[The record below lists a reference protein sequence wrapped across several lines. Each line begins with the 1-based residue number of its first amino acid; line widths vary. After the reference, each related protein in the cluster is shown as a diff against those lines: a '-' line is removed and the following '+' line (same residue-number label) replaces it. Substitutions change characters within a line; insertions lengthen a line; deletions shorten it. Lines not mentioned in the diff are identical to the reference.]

1 MHIIEKLFQKHRDR
15 TTLGLLI
22 ILALSLM
29 IISPRAKVG
38 IGRAGLNALFLPV
51 NHLEQFAEDF
61 RNAKSENERLQR
73 IVASLLLERERL
85 EQFRLERERLRQLA
99 EFKEEQFLKL
109 VPCEVI
115 GRNLDRYQTVLVIDK
130 GARDSLQVRM
140 PVFSYEGYVGRLI
153 EVFDNS
159 AWVQLICSRN
169 NPVSCID
176 KRSRIVGILEWVHHG
191 TFELK
196 NVGVVEDV
204 AVGDTLITSGYGGV
218 VPKGFPVAVV
228 TDVTEAIDGLSFKV
242 EAKSHIKFRALEEV
256 FVATDKISW
265 DKAIFYNSEDSLL
278 IYGKPIGRWRKE
290 R

>member
-1 MHIIEKLFQKHRDR
+1 MHIIEPLFQKHRDR

-29 IISPRAKVG
+29 IIPPRAKIS
-38 IGRAGLNALFLPV
+38 IGRAGVNGIFLPI
-51 NHLEQFAEDF
+51 NHLAQFVEDF
-61 RNAKSENERLQR
+61 RSAKSENEQLRR

-85 EQFRLERERLRQLA
+85 DQFRLERERLRRLA
-99 EFKEEQFLKL
+99 EFKEEQFLEL

-130 GARDSLQVRM
+130 GANDSLKVRM

-153 EVFDNS
+153 EVFENS

-176 KRSRIVGILEWVHHG
+176 KRSRIVGILEWAHQT

-196 NVGVVEDV
+196 NVGVVEEV

-218 VPKGFPVAVV
+218 VPKGFPVAVITEV
-228 TDVTEAIDGLSFKV
+228 TPAIDGLSYKI
-242 EAKSHIKFRALEEV
+242 EAESHITFHALEEV
-256 FVATDKISW
+256 FVAINEISW
-265 DKAIFYNSEDSLL
+265 DKAIFYSGEDSLQ
-278 IYGKPIGRWRKE
+278 IYGKPLDRWRKN